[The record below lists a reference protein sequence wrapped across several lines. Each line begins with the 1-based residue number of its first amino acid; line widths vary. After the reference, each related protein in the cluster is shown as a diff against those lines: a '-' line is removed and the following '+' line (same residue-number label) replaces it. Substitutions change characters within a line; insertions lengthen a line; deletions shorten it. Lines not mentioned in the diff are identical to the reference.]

1 VTESLAF
8 GSRLRGR
15 VSPHARGQLAVV
27 VAALAW
33 STAGLLQRGLGVS
46 PATQVAGRAAFAAVA
61 LLGLVWLLERGRTW
75 TAFRSMGRAEAGF
88 AVCTAVASGT
98 FMLAL
103 NYATVA
109 NLIFMQ
115 ALAPLLA
122 AVIARIA
129 LGEPVSRRTWSA
141 TAIAL
146 GGVALMVGGPS
157 AGSATGH
164 LLALVMTLAFAIA
177 VVIARHRR
185 DISMAPAT
193 CVSQLLVLAVAAPFV
208 EAAML
213 SGHDVWLLALL
224 GVGQIGLGLG
234 LLTIGA
240 RLIPAA
246 EVALITLLE
255 VVLAPLWVWLAYDE
269 QPGAATLAGGAI
281 VLLAVA
287 VQARGERQAIVHA
300 T

>member
-1 VTESLAF
+1 
-8 GSRLRGR
+8 
-15 VSPHARGQLAVV
+15 
-27 VAALAW
+27 
-33 STAGLLQRGLGVS
+33 
-46 PATQVAGRAAFAAVA
+46 
-61 LLGLVWLLERGRTW
+61 
-75 TAFRSMGRAEAGF
+75 
-88 AVCTAVASGT
+88 
-98 FMLAL
+98 MLAL
-103 NYATVA
+103 NYTTVA

-122 AVIARIA
+122 AVIARVA

-157 AGSATGH
+157 SSSATGH

-193 CVSQLLVLAVAAPFV
+193 CVSQLLVLTVAAPFAEV
-208 EAAML
+208 ATL
-213 SGHDVWLLALL
+213 STHDVWLLALL

-234 LLTIGA
+234 CLTIGA

-246 EVALITLLE
+246 EVALISLIE
-255 VVLAPLWVWLAYDE
+255 VVLAPLWVWLAYGE
-269 QPGAATLAGGAI
+269 RLGLATLVGGAVVLAAVIVQAGG
-281 VLLAVA
+281 
-287 VQARGERQAIVHA
+287 ERRTIVHA